1 MCCCSFSHVIHCI
14 PRHICL
20 SHRARSTV
28 SQKNE
33 FNLREGRSESS
44 VQCVT
49 TQLRQQ
55 DAELYS
61 KRQDCE
67 RSRQEQY
74 AHCRFLAYLPCRPRA
89 QVRILNLSPSARPDS
104 SALSTDDVH
113 ISLERRK
120 EGSTGRPD
128 TPNRGGSDTARD
140 LALNSVS
147 DSRRTF
153 AFREK
158 VVRIP
163 FKKSRFLRTCSTIS
177 RSTKRLGGYF

>member
-1 MCCCSFSHVIHCI
+1 MCCYSFSHVIHCI

-33 FNLREGRSESS
+33 FNLREARSESS
-44 VQCVT
+44 VQCLT
-49 TQLRQQ
+49 TQPRQQ
-55 DAELYS
+55 DAILHS
-61 KRQDCE
+61 TSQDCE

-74 AHCRFLAYLPCRPRA
+74 AHCRFLAYLHCRPRA
-89 QVRILNLSPSARPDS
+89 QVRIPILSPSERPHA

-128 TPNRGGSDTARD
+128 TPNKGGSDTARD

-147 DSRRTF
+147 DSRKTF

-158 VVRIP
+158 LSGTCDHN
-163 FKKSRFLRTCSTIS
+163 SRFPKTCSTIS
-177 RSTKRLGGYF
+177 QSTERFGEYS